1 MKFLIQLLLVVLL
14 TYLLQLF
21 LPWWI
26 IFVSAGTAGII
37 IGNKGF
43 SAFAAGF
50 LGVGLLWFAQAYFID
65 QANESILSAKV
76 AELFTLSSSIQLIL
90 ATALL
95 GAICGGFGALTGY
108 FLGGV
113 FKKDKKQRSVYH

>member
-1 MKFLIQLLLVVLL
+1 MKFFIQLILVVLL

-26 IFVSAGTAGII
+26 IFVSAGVAGII

-43 SAFAAGF
+43 SAFTAGF

-65 QANESILSAKV
+65 QANASVLSSKV
-76 AELFTLSSSIQLIL
+76 AELFTLSSSMKLML
-90 ATALL
+90 ATAVV
-95 GAICGGFGALTGY
+95 GAICGGFGTLTGH

-113 FKKDKKQRSVYH
+113 LKKDKKHGAVYH